1 MAFGKYHKYKKGTR
15 KMLMRNEG
23 INIRARSAGINA
35 NVPTRGKIISADTS
49 GYEPR
54 NQTLRPRLGANG
66 HGIRNQFLRT
76 DI

>member
-23 INIRARSAGINA
+23 STVNVVNSGINA

-49 GYEPR
+49 GFEPR